1 MKTALAMKVMIVL
14 TSHAQLGDTGKKT
27 GWYLPEASHP
37 YFALTQSGYEVD
49 FVSPV
54 GGKAPLDQNSRDLSD
69 ADNARFLANPLLVK
83 QVENTLKPRDIDPK
97 KYAAI
102 LFAGGHGTMWDFADN
117 QELARLAAQIY
128 EQGGVVAA
136 VCHGPAGIVN
146 IKLSNGE
153 YLVRGKT
160 VATFTDS
167 EEAEVGLTQVV
178 PFLLETTLRERGA
191 RIQIAPNWSENVAVD
206 GRLVTGQN
214 PASAKKL
221 GKEVVRVL
229 QSR

>member
-153 YLVRGKT
+153 YLLGEKLLLLLQTPRKPKWALLRLCLFYWKQHCVRGALGFKLHLTGPKT
-160 VATFTDS
+160 
-167 EEAEVGLTQVV
+167 
-178 PFLLETTLRERGA
+178 
-191 RIQIAPNWSENVAVD
+191 
-206 GRLVTGQN
+206 
-214 PASAKKL
+214 
-221 GKEVVRVL
+221 
-229 QSR
+229 